1 MRTYLLNSF
10 MNFRR
15 LNQAVT
21 GALWVLSQQFDPSK
35 VADQIKKPKK
45 KKKSSRSSKVL
56 PMTSNLSLSSQNFF
70 DEEDEVRCVK

>member
-1 MRTYLLNSF
+1 

-35 VADQIKKPKK
+35 IADQKKKPKQK
-45 KKKSSRSSKVL
+45 KTSSRSNKIL
-56 PMTSNLSLSSQNFF
+56 PKKSNLFFSSQDFF
-70 DEEDEVRCVK
+70 EEENEVRCTK